1 MPADPICFVISPIG
15 EPDTLIRKRSD
26 QVLKYIIKPAAEECG
41 FKTLRADEI
50 PQPGIIT
57 SQVIQHIIEA
67 DMVVADLTGRNP
79 NVFYELAIRHAIR
92 RPYVQLIDQNEPLPF
107 DVAGLGTIQFNYQDL
122 ESADF
127 AKNEIIKQM
136 RSMIGTDAQVVSPI
150 TIAVDLS
157 TLKKSDNPQDR
168 HFGELLT
175 AMSEIKQQ
183 LSLLQRPVS
192 IPASLA
198 ASSPY
203 QVKVSDGMYEVHSL
217 PNLGLTSGGVHL
229 DANTVTVKNDSLFG
243 VRPDGNTVVVQ
254 NPDSHFGVRLDDNP
268 VIVHSSDPT
277 LTIKC
282 TKAPKK
288 D

>member
-1 MPADPICFVISPIG
+1 MPADTICFVISPIG
-15 EPDTLIRKRSD
+15 EPDSPVRKRSD

-41 FKTLRADEI
+41 FTTLRADEI

-107 DVAGLGTIQFNYQDL
+107 DVAGIRTIQFNYQDL

-127 AKNEIIKQM
+127 AKSEIIKQM
-136 RSMIGTDAQVVSPI
+136 RHMMGTDTEIQSPI
-150 TIAVDLS
+150 TAAIDLS
-157 TLKKSDNPQDR
+157 TLRRSANPQDR

-183 LSLLQRPVS
+183 LSSLQRPVTV
-192 IPASLA
+192 PASLA

-203 QVKVSDGMYEVHSL
+203 F
-217 PNLGLTSGGVHL
+217 SGGISPATLAAIEEAAKDLHGIGAL
-229 DANTVTVKNDSLFG
+229 EGTVAHDVMKKMLAG
-243 VRPDGNTVVVQ
+243 EVRP
-254 NPDSHFGVRLDDNP
+254 
-268 VIVHSSDPT
+268 
-277 LTIKC
+277 K
-282 TKAPKK
+282 TKRRMDQPAKK
-288 D
+288 